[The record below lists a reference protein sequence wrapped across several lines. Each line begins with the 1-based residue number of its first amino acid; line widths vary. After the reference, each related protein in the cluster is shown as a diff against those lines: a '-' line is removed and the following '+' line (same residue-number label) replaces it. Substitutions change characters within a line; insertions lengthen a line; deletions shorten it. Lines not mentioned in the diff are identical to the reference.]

1 MNKRTLSVIMSLT
14 LVLVTCGN
22 VFAVSSTTSELQ
34 QTQNDKRQLE
44 SKVGDLNSQ
53 INGVIQKIDEN
64 KKDMNRI
71 ANNIKNTQAKLQ
83 TAKNNSQLQRDL
95 FKKRVRAMY
104 VNGTSG
110 YLEIILSSK
119 DFSDFLSRI
128 DTITKV
134 IKFDNGVIAKL
145 KKNELA
151 IEQEKKNLNDENIK
165 LQSLKTSN
173 ETILSKLNS
182 NIREQ
187 KSLLASTTVKEQ
199 KLLAAQS
206 EQAAAARASHSTT
219 VAMAGKQALSR
230 GSTGSAPSSSSKV
243 LTMQATAYCDNGYTA
258 TGVPTRRNSGGY
270 STIAVDPRVIP
281 LGSRVYVQGY
291 GYAIAADTGGAINGN
306 IIDLYVPTQAEA
318 ESWGRRTVTVYVL
331 N

>member
-1 MNKRTLSVIMSLT
+1 
-14 LVLVTCGN
+14 
-22 VFAVSSTTSELQ
+22 
-34 QTQNDKRQLE
+34 
-44 SKVGDLNSQ
+44 
-53 INGVIQKIDEN
+53 
-64 KKDMNRI
+64 
-71 ANNIKNTQAKLQ
+71 
-83 TAKNNSQLQRDL
+83 
-95 FKKRVRAMY
+95 MY

-182 NIREQ
+182 DIREQ